1 MGVHREAAARPW
13 SLLAATSAV
22 MACLAMLVT
31 RLLPD
36 ASAMWD
42 IAWTAA
48 SVSALAGV
56 VLARRSADGPCR
68 AHWAWWAAAAM
79 CWLAGQLAWDLF
91 GIIGSPQS
99 PNVADA
105 GWSGFALLAM
115 IGVVRAPG
123 ASRSVRVVALVEA
136 LPLVAAAV
144 ALTFSQLWPAASASS
159 LPLAPRISALVYP
172 AVYVSAAVLT
182 LQALIGGTLA
192 TLRRSAPGLV
202 LCGLVAQA
210 LAFSLWSVQLLD
222 QTYQPGRSPLD
233 PLWVFGLLAIAAG
246 GFLASRR
253 PTPPML
259 AEEPSRWGGVLPA
272 VTFGLLVA
280 ALVRARLHHYPA
292 GATTTLQAGLLFSGL
307 ALIVRGG
314 LLESRLRSLL
324 GRERAARAHLAE
336 RESELARLNERL
348 VEDSRRDPLTGMRNR
363 RALSEDLVEFEA
375 SGRERPQSF
384 AFALCDVDR
393 FKAYNDSMGHLAGD
407 QALRAVAATVRG
419 VLRDGDAAYRF
430 GGEELLLVLRDTGEQ
445 EALAVV
451 ERVRAAVE
459 AAALTHPQGIGR
471 RLTVSIGV
479 AAGADEPSA
488 LLERADAA
496 LYDAKSGGRNRVV
509 LGRAAGGHAER
520 KRAREPF
527 SDEPLP
533 RHLQAMLTISRAS
546 SRGGAIGVLE
556 ALAEAIRSELSF
568 QVVAVNLLDERREQ
582 LEVVVVLGDPEAREA
597 LLGTANPWSEWE
609 DVLTSGHDRCGA
621 IWLPEGSHDWSDD
634 TTVWTPV
641 MSAPFGPDSWHP
653 LDMLLLPLRSAAG
666 EILAVVSVD
675 QPLTGRRPSDAD
687 LRVLMAVADHAGLAL
702 EAAQRD
708 SGLRSPALD
717 QPWELRLAAVMLLA
731 ETLDLRDQGTG
742 RHSRT
747 VGDYARAT
755 AVELGLPPERVE
767 TIYAAGVL
775 HDLGKLGIPDAILHK
790 AGPLDEREWR
800 EIKRHPEI
808 GARILEHAGMGELAH
823 WVRTHHERIDGRGYP
838 DGLEPAEVPIEA
850 RILSVADAYEA
861 MTADRPYR
869 RGMPADEARSELL
882 RCAGTQFDR
891 DVVEAFLR
899 ALHGQ
904 SDLNEDDVQ
913 EAA

>member
-1 MGVHREAAARPW
+1 
-13 SLLAATSAV
+13 
-22 MACLAMLVT
+22 
-31 RLLPD
+31 
-36 ASAMWD
+36 
-42 IAWTAA
+42 
-48 SVSALAGV
+48 
-56 VLARRSADGPCR
+56 
-68 AHWAWWAAAAM
+68 
-79 CWLAGQLAWDLF
+79 
-91 GIIGSPQS
+91 
-99 PNVADA
+99 
-105 GWSGFALLAM
+105 
-115 IGVVRAPG
+115 
-123 ASRSVRVVALVEA
+123 
-136 LPLVAAAV
+136 
-144 ALTFSQLWPAASASS
+144 
-159 LPLAPRISALVYP
+159 
-172 AVYVSAAVLT
+172 
-182 LQALIGGTLA
+182 
-192 TLRRSAPGLV
+192 
-202 LCGLVAQA
+202 
-210 LAFSLWSVQLLD
+210 
-222 QTYQPGRSPLD
+222 
-233 PLWVFGLLAIAAG
+233 
-246 GFLASRR
+246 
-253 PTPPML
+253 
-259 AEEPSRWGGVLPA
+259 
-272 VTFGLLVA
+272 VA
-280 ALVRARLHHYPA
+280 ALARARLHHYPA
-292 GATTTLQAGLLFSGL
+292 GATITLQAGLVFSGL
-307 ALIVRGG
+307 ALVVRGG
-314 LLESRLRSLL
+314 LLERRLRALL
-324 GRERAARAHLAE
+324 TRERAARAHLAE

-363 RALSEDLVEFEA
+363 RALSEDLVELEA
-375 SGRERPQSF
+375 ASRERSHFF

-430 GGEELLLVLRDTGEQ
+430 GGEELLLVLRGAGEQ

-459 AAALTHPQGIGR
+459 AAALPHPQGIGG

-479 AAGADEPSA
+479 AAGADEPGS

-496 LYDAKSGGRNRVV
+496 LYDAKSAGRNRVV
-509 LGRAAGGHAER
+509 LGGAADGHVVR

-546 SRGGAIGVLE
+546 SGGGAIGVLE

-568 QVVAVNLLDERREQ
+568 QVVAVNLLDEAREQ
-582 LEVVVVLGDPEAREA
+582 LEVVVVLGDPEARQA
-597 LLGTANPWSEWE
+597 LFGTVNPWSEWE
-609 DVLTSGHDRCGA
+609 EVMTSGHERCGA
-621 IWLPEGSHDWSDD
+621 IWLPQGTHDWSDD
-634 TTVWTPV
+634 TTVWTPI
-641 MSAPFGPDSWHP
+641 MSAPVGSDSWHP

-666 EILAVVSVD
+666 DILGVVSVD

-708 SGLRSPALD
+708 TGLRSAAMD

-731 ETLDLRDQGTG
+731 ETLDLRDQGTA

-747 VGDYARAT
+747 VGNYARAT
-755 AVELGLPPERVE
+755 AVALGLPPDRVD

-790 AGPLDEREWR
+790 PGPLDEWEWR

-823 WVRTHHERIDGRGYP
+823 WVRTHHERMDSRGYP
-838 DGLEPAEVPIEA
+838 DGLQPAEVPIEA

-869 RGMPADEARSELL
+869 HGMPAEEARAELL

-891 DVVEAFLR
+891 EVVLAFLR
-899 ALHGQ
+899 ALDGE
-904 SDLNEDDVQ
+904 SDLERSDVQ
-913 EAA
+913 DAA